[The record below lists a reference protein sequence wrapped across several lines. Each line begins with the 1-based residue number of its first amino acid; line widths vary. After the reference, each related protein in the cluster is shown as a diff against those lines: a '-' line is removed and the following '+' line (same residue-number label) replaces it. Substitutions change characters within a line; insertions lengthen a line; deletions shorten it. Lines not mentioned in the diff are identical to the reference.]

1 MGKPDG
7 NSIHAVCDRGIDMKF
22 EELMARMLA
31 NRAEIQERIAEDS
44 RTEVKEEFK
53 EKEGESVLLMTLM
66 DLGWIELKEGK
77 LKWQGR

>member
-7 NSIHAVCDRGIDMKF
+7 NSIHAVCDWGIDMKF
-22 EELMARMLA
+22 EELMVRMLV

-44 RTEVKEEFK
+44 RTEIKEEFK
-53 EKEGESVLLMTLM
+53 EKEGESVLLMTFM

-77 LKWQGR
+77 LKWRGR